1 MNNESDL
8 EFEEEEIYL
17 IIEDYLEKNIK
28 KCSSPEFYEKM
39 GDEIIDFFLQNYYL
53 PDVDGSDD
61 SKEKEEITEI
71 IWDSIDEI
79 LLFYNIPKRQN
90 VNDDDFFF
98 VGEKEKQKN
107 MIILRELD
115 KINNLQPK
123 QRTSEW
129 YQYRYNRFS
138 ASSIWKLLST
148 PSQYNSMIL
157 EKCKPYIA
165 NANDG
170 LLTNYNNPRNWGI
183 KYERVSMMIYEDK
196 HPTTKV
202 KTDYGCIPHPL
213 YSFIGASPDGINI
226 SPECPEKYGRMVE
239 VKNIYNRDITG
250 IPLEEYWI
258 QMQIQMETCG
268 LNTCDFL
275 ETRFK
280 EYLGEKEFY
289 EDSTQEYKG
298 VILFFLAKNSGSE
311 HFFEYMPLY
320 VNLEKRHI
328 NKWICEIQEKNLETH
343 ILYEK
348 IYWYLDEYSCV
359 IVERN
364 IPWFE
369 SVLPIIEEAWNIVI
383 SERKMGYKHREPVSR
398 NSKDKG
404 HSIII
409 TKKMDKF
416 CVVKIDSNIIKPV
429 SIEDVPIV

>member
-1 MNNESDL
+1 MNIDFVNENNESEL
-8 EFEEEEIYL
+8 EEEMYS

-28 KCSSPEFYEKM
+28 KWSSPEFYEKM
-39 GDEIIDFFLQNYYL
+39 GEEIVDFFLQNYYL
-53 PDVDGSDD
+53 SDKLNSSD
-61 SKEKEEITEI
+61 SDSDNSNEKEDITEM
-71 IWDSIDEI
+71 IWDLLDEI
-79 LLFYNIPKRQN
+79 LLFFNIPKRQN
-90 VNDDDFFF
+90 VNDDDFLF
-98 VGEKEKQKN
+98 VGEKEKQ
-107 MIILRELD
+107 IIMTILGELD
-115 KINNLQPK
+115 KINKSQPK

-148 PSQYNSMIL
+148 PAQYNSMIF
-157 EKCKPYIA
+157 EKCKPYIS
-165 NANDG
+165 NPNDG

-183 KYERVSMMIYEDK
+183 KYERVSIMIYEDK
-196 HPTTKV
+196 YPTTKV

-226 SPECPEKYGRMVE
+226 SLECPEKYGRMVE

-268 LNTCDFL
+268 LNVCDFL

-280 EYLGEKEFY
+280 EYLGETEFY

-298 VILFFLAKNSGSE
+298 VILFLLAKNSGSD

-320 VNLEKRHI
+320 VNVEKKHI
-328 NKWICEIQEKNLETH
+328 DKWICEIREKYLETH
-343 ILYEK
+343 IIYEK

-369 SVLPIIEEAWNIVI
+369 SVLPVFKEAWNIVI
-383 SERKMGYKHREPVSR
+383 SERKYGHKHREPVSR
-398 NSKDKG
+398 VSKCKDT
-404 HSIII
+404 SINA
-409 TKKMDKF
+409 KKTDKF
-416 CVVKIDSNIIKPV
+416 CVIKLDSI
-429 SIEDVPIV
+429 